1 MIHSRLS
8 KNSRCLSRWYDIK
21 KACSHYIYRGLD
33 LTEYFEHLKRDC
45 KELLEKEPQNAEY
58 HRENLSMGGES

>member
-21 KACSHYIYRGLD
+21 KACSHYIWRIAEWGYYDPAERTAFLNGPTLEE
-33 LTEYFEHLKRDC
+33 LTKKLC
-45 KELLEKEPQNAEY
+45 EKVGAVIEA
-58 HRENLSMGGES
+58 